1 MEKFHGHSNKSKNF
15 QSVIKKLLKILNILM
30 KEHLIKMD
38 FSQAKEYWSAQKENM
53 LGIFK
58 EVWRMDKAYFN
69 IKIS

>member
-38 FSQAKEYWSAQKENM
+38 FSQAKEY
-53 LGIFK
+53 
-58 EVWRMDKAYFN
+58 
-69 IKIS
+69 